1 MGGIPVSAERNHF
14 QVVRL
19 IKACY
24 RAILSMVSCLNRR
37 TFAAL
42 LCLLSFGFSSALAQS
57 DEVVPGPNLITEGIP
72 KVPASLARIVQP
84 YTDGYGLPLAGWDAT
99 KHEIWVKD
107 LRSDS
112 TVVYR
117 IGAPQGPTQP
127 SLYIPTGVYDLYYQP
142 QGKYL
147 VYNRDTN
154 GNEAFQMYLYNLD
167 TSKSALLTEG
177 KSRSTE
183 PVWSNAGDR
192 IIFSS
197 SPAGAKGV
205 SLSIINPLDPQTN
218 HLLAQSSGTYFK
230 AYDWSPDD
238 RQVVFID
245 YTSNTT
251 SALWLIDVGTAAK
264 TLLSPRQEKPDDYYD
279 SPQFG
284 KDGKGIY
291 VITDHDS
298 DVRRLAY
305 LELATKN
312 PKYLSGEKSDVE
324 DFKIA
329 PDGKTLAFISNEE
342 GISHLHLIDIK
353 SGQEKPVAKLPS
365 GIISDL
371 AWHKNSQDLAFNFK
385 SARTPTDV
393 YSVNT
398 ETAQVLQWTRGK
410 TGEVDIS
417 KIPEPDLIHWKSFD
431 ARIISGFLYRP
442 PTTWTGKRPV
452 VIEIHGGPEE
462 QYRPSFW
469 GQDNYLLNELGVVK
483 IYPNLRGST
492 GYGKTFL
499 NLDNGLKRED
509 SVQDLGALLD
519 WIKSQPYLDA
529 DRVMVAGASYGGYM
543 ALSVAAKYSDR
554 IRAAQ
559 SVVGPSN
566 LVTFLENTEGWRRDV
581 RRAEYGD
588 ERDPKT
594 RAFLERI
601 APLNNAQRIKKPLF
615 IVQGMNDPR
624 VKTGEAEQ
632 MISAVKKNGTPVW
645 YLLAKDEGHDF
656 ANQKNVDFQFYA
668 TVLFIQEYLLK

>member
-1 MGGIPVSAERNHF
+1 
-14 QVVRL
+14 VVTIVLLLKGSSQRL
-19 IKACY
+19 RFVKRCFVAGLLIAVLL
-24 RAILSMVSCLNRR
+24 I
-37 TFAAL
+37 
-42 LCLLSFGFSSALAQS
+42 LCLQGASAQA
-57 DEVVPGPNLITEGIP
+57 DEVAPGPNLVTEGIP
-72 KVPASLARIVQP
+72 KVPASLARTVQR
-84 YTDGYGLPLAGWDAT
+84 YTNGYGLPLAGWDAA
-99 KHEIWVKD
+99 KQEIWIKD
-107 LRSDS
+107 LKSDS

-117 IGAPQGPTQP
+117 VAAPDGATKPM
-127 SLYIPTGVYDLYYQP
+127 LYIPTGVYDLYYQP

-154 GNEAFQMYLYNLD
+154 GNEAFQMYLYNIE
-167 TSKSALLTEG
+167 TSKRALLTDG
-177 KSRSTE
+177 KSRNTE

-197 SPAGAKGV
+197 SPAGGKGV
-205 SLSIINPLDPQTN
+205 SLSVMNPLDPQTN

-230 AYDWSPDD
+230 AYDWSPND
-238 RQVVFID
+238 RQAVFVD
-245 YTSNTT
+245 YVSNTT
-251 SALWLIDVGTAAK
+251 SVLWLIDVGTGEK
-264 TLLSPRQEKPDDYYD
+264 TLLSPKKETPDDYYD

-291 VITDHDS
+291 VVTDHDS

-312 PKYLSGEKSDVE
+312 YKYLSGEKSDVE

-329 PDGKTLAFISNEE
+329 PDGKILAFISNDE
-342 GISHLHLIDIK
+342 GISHLHLIDTK

-393 YSVNT
+393 YSLNT
-398 ETAQVLQWTRGK
+398 QTGEVLRWTKGK
-410 TGEVDIS
+410 TGDVDIM
-417 KIPEPDLIHWKSFD
+417 KIPEPELIHWKSFD
-431 ARIISGFLYRP
+431 DRIISGFLYRAP
-442 PTTWTGKRPV
+442 AKWTGKRPV
-452 VIEIHGGPEE
+452 VIDIHGGPEE

-483 IYPNLRGST
+483 IYPNVRGST
-492 GYGKTFL
+492 GYGKTFV

-509 SVQDLGALLD
+509 AVKDLCALLD
-519 WIKSQPYLDA
+519 WIKTQPYLDA
-529 DRVMVAGASYGGYM
+529 GRVMVTGASYGGYM
-543 ALSVAAKYSDR
+543 ALSVATKCGDR
-554 IRAAQ
+554 ISAAQ

-594 RAFLERI
+594 REFLERI
-601 APLNNAQRIKKPLF
+601 APLNNAAGIKKPLF

-624 VKTGEAEQ
+624 VKTSEAEQ

-656 ANQKNVDFQFYA
+656 ANQKTIDFQFYA
-668 TVLFIQEYLLK
+668 TVLFIQDYLLK